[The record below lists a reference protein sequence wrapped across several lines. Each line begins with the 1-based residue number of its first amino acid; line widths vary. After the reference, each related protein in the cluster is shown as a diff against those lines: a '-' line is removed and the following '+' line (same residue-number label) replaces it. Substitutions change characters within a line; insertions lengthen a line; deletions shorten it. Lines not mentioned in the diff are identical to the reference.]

1 MVTVTIFYFY
11 SSCYFNFVYAAL
23 LVCFYVLDYL
33 IDLFVIFNLSI
44 FYTPPL
50 EFYSFI
56 CTLLIVIFSFCHF
69 LKFFHF
75 LFFRGCFF

>member
-33 IDLFVIFNLSI
+33 IDLFEIFNLSI

-50 EFYSFI
+50 GFY
-56 CTLLIVIFSFCHF
+56 
-69 LKFFHF
+69 F
-75 LFFRGCFF
+75 LFVY